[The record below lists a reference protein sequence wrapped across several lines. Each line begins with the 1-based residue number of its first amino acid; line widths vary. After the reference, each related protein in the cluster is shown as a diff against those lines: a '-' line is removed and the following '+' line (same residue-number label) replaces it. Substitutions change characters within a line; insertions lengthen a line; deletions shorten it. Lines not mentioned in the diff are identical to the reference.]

1 MNLLTNYITENKKDL
16 QKKKPHH
23 NKSLPAVLYCVLVVM
38 YYADAERKKKASRSL
53 SETWQ
58 LAVITEKKK
67 NIHAADKDVKT
78 TKLQSFTF

>member
-16 QKKKPHH
+16 QKKSHIITKV
-23 NKSLPAVLYCVLVVM
+23 PAVLYCVLVVM

-67 NIHAADKDVKT
+67 NIHAADKNVKT